1 MRPDIDLRSYLD
13 TRGARIL
20 LTLSVLALLAF
31 AALGGLIQPAVMP
44 QGTADVEFTFVVLGL
59 PLSLIIPVIAVMMT
73 AGEWSDRSIQN
84 TFLQRPGRLAVLAS
98 KVLAAT
104 VVVAVLV
111 GVAIGLAAAATWI
124 GGELMG
130 EGAVFS
136 SFESLLAT
144 QLPVLAATL
153 LFSLAMGLLLQSTV
167 ISLVIAIGLPF
178 VISTAGVLTMTF
190 GSELI
195 SDIVRAV
202 DLTAAATALGT
213 GTAGAFELL
222 PLALLVLLPAAWGI
236 RRWSL
241 REVG

>member
-13 TRGARIL
+13 TRGAAIL
-20 LTLSVLALLAF
+20 LTLSLLVLVAF
-31 AALGGLIQPAVMP
+31 AALGGLIQPAVIP
-44 QGTADVEFTFVVLGL
+44 EGIADVEITFIVLSL
-59 PLSLIIPVIAVMMT
+59 PLSLIIPVFAVMMT

-84 TFLQRPGRLAVLAS
+84 TFLQRPGRLGVLAS
-98 KVLAAT
+98 KVIAAVA
-104 VVVAVLV
+104 VVVALV
-111 GVAIGLAAAATWI
+111 AVSIGLAAGATWI

-136 SFESLLAT
+136 SFESLLTT
-144 QLPVLAATL
+144 QLPILAAIL
-153 LFSLAMGLLLQSTV
+153 LFSLAMGIFLQSTV

-178 VISTAGVLTMTF
+178 VISTAGVLTMTS

-202 DLTAAATALGT
+202 DLTAAAAALGD

-222 PLALLVLLPAAWGI
+222 PLALLVLLPAALGV
-236 RRWSL
+236 RRWSQ

>member
-1 MRPDIDLRSYLD
+1 MRPDIDLRGYLD
-13 TRGARIL
+13 TRGATIL
-20 LTLSVLALLAF
+20 LTLSVLALLAV
-31 AALGGLIQPAVMP
+31 AALGGLIQPAVMA

-84 TFLQRPGRLAVLAS
+84 TFLQRPGRLGVLAS
-98 KVLAAT
+98 KVIAAT
-104 VVVAVLV
+104 VVVAGLV
-111 GVAIGLAAAATWI
+111 GLAIGLAAAATWV

-153 LFSLAMGLLLQSTV
+153 LFALAMGILLQSTV
-167 ISLVIAIGLPF
+167 ISLVVAIGLPF

-202 DLTAAATALGT
+202 DLTAAAAALGA

-222 PLALLVLLPAAWGI
+222 PLALLVLLPAALGI
-236 RRWSL
+236 RRWSQ

>member
-13 TRGARIL
+13 TRGAAIL
-20 LTLSVLALLAF
+20 LTLSLLVLVAF
-31 AALGGLIQPAVMP
+31 AALGGLIQPAVIP
-44 QGTADVEFTFVVLGL
+44 EGIADVEITFIVLSL
-59 PLSLIIPVIAVMMT
+59 PLSLIIPVFAVMMT

-84 TFLQRPGRLAVLAS
+84 TFLQRPGRLGVLAS
-98 KVLAAT
+98 KVIAAVA
-104 VVVAVLV
+104 VVVALV
-111 GVAIGLAAAATWI
+111 AVSIGLAAGATWI

-136 SFESLLAT
+136 SFESLLTT
-144 QLPVLAATL
+144 QLPILAAIL
-153 LFSLAMGLLLQSTV
+153 LFSLAMGILLQSTV

-178 VISTAGVLTMTF
+178 VISTAGVLTMTS

-202 DLTAAATALGT
+202 DLTAAAAALGD

-222 PLALLVLLPAAWGI
+222 
-236 RRWSL
+236 
-241 REVG
+241 

>member
-13 TRGARIL
+13 TRGAAIL
-20 LTLSVLALLAF
+20 LTLSLLLLVGF

-44 QGTADVEFTFVVLGL
+44 DSTSDVAFTFSILSL
-59 PLSLIIPVIAVMMT
+59 PLSLIIPVIAVMIT

-98 KVLAAT
+98 KVIAAI

-111 GVAIGLAAAATWI
+111 ALSIGLAAAATWI

-130 EGAVFS
+130 QGAIFS
-136 SFESLLAT
+136 SFEDVLST
-144 QLPVLAATL
+144 QLLMHVATL
-153 LFSLAMGLLLQSTV
+153 LFALATSILLQSTV
-167 ISLVIAIGLPF
+167 IGLVVAIGLPF
-178 VISTAGVLTMTF
+178 VISTAGAITMAF

-195 SDIVRAV
+195 SNIVRAV
-202 DLTAAATALGT
+202 DLTAASTALAT
-213 GTAGAFELL
+213 GEAGAFELL
-222 PLALLVLLPAAWGI
+222 PLALLVLLPAALGM

>member
-13 TRGARIL
+13 TRGAAIL
-20 LTLSVLALLAF
+20 LTLSLLLLLGF

-44 QGTADVEFTFVVLGL
+44 DSTSDVEFTFTVLSL
-59 PLSLIIPVIAVMMT
+59 PLTLIIPVIAVMMT

-84 TFLQRPGRLAVLAS
+84 TFLQRPGRLGVLVS
-98 KVLAAT
+98 KLIAAT
-104 VVVAVLV
+104 VVSAALVALS
-111 GVAIGLAAAATWI
+111 IGLAAATTWI

-136 SFESLLAT
+136 TLENVLTTHLLGI
-144 QLPVLAATL
+144 VAAL
-153 LFSLAMGLLLQSTV
+153 LFALAMGILLQSTV
-167 ISLVIAIGLPF
+167 ISLVVAIGVPF
-178 VISTAGVLTMTF
+178 VVSTAGVVVTAF

-202 DLTAAATALGT
+202 DLTAAASALGA
-213 GTAGAFELL
+213 GDAGAFELL
-222 PLALLVLLPAAWGI
+222 PLVLLVLVPAALGM
-236 RRWSL
+236 RRWTL